1 VFAVTVVAICVYGAR
16 NYTGGPIY
24 IADAIAMYTVA
35 STYDRKTWLT
45 SAGAAW
51 LVVLVASF
59 SFGADHGFALYQILY
74 LSWILAAGFF
84 GDAAR
89 SRREHL
95 LGLEERHRQLV
106 DSQEEEA
113 RRRVAEER
121 LRIARDLHDVVAHSL
136 SSINIQAGA
145 GAHVAD
151 RHPDQALDA
160 LLAIKHAS
168 SDALGELRATLGMLR
183 ADDEAAPRAPVP
195 SLARLDSLVART
207 AQSGVPVDVEMH
219 GTPTPLPEPVD
230 AAAFRIV
237 QESLTNVLRH
247 AGPTRATVSIVYS
260 PQYVEVDV
268 RDNGIGDRAADDG
281 GGHGIAGMR
290 ERAAA
295 LGGSLRAAP
304 LPSGGFRV
312 TAHLPTNG
320 AAR

>member
-1 VFAVTVVAICVYGAR
+1 
-16 NYTGGPIY
+16 
-24 IADAIAMYTVA
+24 MYTVA
-35 STYDRKTWLT
+35 ATNDRRTWLT

-51 LVVLVASF
+51 VVVLVASF
-59 SFGADHGFALYQILY
+59 SFGAEHGLALYQLLY

-95 LGLEERHRQLV
+95 VGLEERNRQLV
-106 DSQEEEA
+106 ESREEEA

-145 GAHVAD
+145 GVHVAD

-160 LLAIKHAS
+160 LLAIKLAS
-168 SDALGELRATLGMLR
+168 SEALGELRATVGMLR
-183 ADDEAAPRAPVP
+183 ADDEAAPRAPAP
-195 SLARLDSLVART
+195 SLVRLDALVART
-207 AQSGVPVDVEMH
+207 AQAGLPVDVEMH

-247 AGPTRATVSIVYS
+247 AGPTRATVSIAYA
-260 PQYVEVDV
+260 PHYVEVDV
-268 RDNGIGDRAADDG
+268 RDKGVGGRTADDG
-281 GGHGIAGMR
+281 TGHGIAGMR
-290 ERAAA
+290 ERATA
-295 LGGSLRAAP
+295 LGGSLQAAP
-304 LPSGGFRV
+304 RPEGGYRV

-320 AAR
+320 DAR